1 MLKLVCSLNVG
12 YFQYTKISHSFLVMA
27 KSKKNPSGSKSSS
40 VTTTAILQPVSVFQK
55 SPGIIGI
62 RVHAKPAAKESAI
75 TGVTAEAVDVQIG
88 APPVDGEANTELVRF
103 IARLL
108 DLRKSDVSL
117 DKGSRSREKVVLIE
131 STMSPEEVRDRLK
144 AAVE

>member
-1 MLKLVCSLNVG
+1 MVRNNQMHFKVNGVL
-12 YFQYTKISHSFLVMA
+12 Q
-27 KSKKNPSGSKSSS
+27 SSS

>member
-1 MLKLVCSLNVG
+1 MKTKCFTTYKL
-12 YFQYTKISHSFLVMA
+12 FLRIRIA
-27 KSKKNPSGSKSSS
+27 NRHFKEDSIKGTYSSS

>member
-1 MLKLVCSLNVG
+1 M
-12 YFQYTKISHSFLVMA
+12 
-27 KSKKNPSGSKSSS
+27 
-40 VTTTAILQPVSVFQK
+40 
-55 SPGIIGI
+55 
-62 RVHAKPAAKESAI
+62 
-75 TGVTAEAVDVQIG
+75 QIG